1 MDRIPSYSSSILA
14 FLWMSQV
21 LEYPRMGLLQGLLHI
36 CRHGW
41 HVASIK
47 TEQIGLILQ
56 LVAVRLLL
64 YIYIYIRNV
73 GRPFDS

>member
-1 MDRIPSYSSSILA
+1 
-14 FLWMSQV
+14 MSQV
-21 LEYPRMGLLQGLLHI
+21 LEYPQMGLLQGLLHI

-47 TEQIGLILQ
+47 TGQIGLILQ

-64 YIYIYIRNV
+64 NIYIYLSTTWGARSIAKLVYNYNK
-73 GRPFDS
+73 